1 MEFLLL
7 AVLGL
12 VAFGTTAATSSDDDI
27 SQSGDKSSDKKGK
40 DKGKDKDKEE
50 EKPKSPEQKLMEA
63 IAEYEANPPKDK
75 KIKISFEVQDRD

>member
-12 VAFGTTAATSSDDDI
+12 VALGTTSAASSDEETA
-27 SQSGDKSSDKKGK
+27 QSGGQPSAKKGE
-40 DKGKDKDKEE
+40 KGKEKGKED

-63 IAEYEANPPKDK
+63 IAEYESNPPKDK

>member
-12 VAFGTTAATSSDDDI
+12 VALGTTSATSSDEETA
-27 SQSGDKSSDKKGK
+27 QSGGKSSDKKGDK
-40 DKGKDKDKEE
+40 SKGKDE

-63 IAEYEANPPKDK
+63 IAEYESNPPKDK